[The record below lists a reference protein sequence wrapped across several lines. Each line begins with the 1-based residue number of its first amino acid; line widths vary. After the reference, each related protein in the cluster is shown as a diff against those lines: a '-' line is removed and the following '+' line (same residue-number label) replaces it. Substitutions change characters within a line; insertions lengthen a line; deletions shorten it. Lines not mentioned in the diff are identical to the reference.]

1 MPRPGSAASRG
12 YGHAHRR
19 QAAWLKARM
28 HDGDPCCRC
37 GLPMYRGQ
45 ALEADHHQVPMAMG
59 GVLPD
64 ALAHASCN
72 RRAGAI
78 LGNRLRGAR
87 RRGAQRQA
95 EIVGRVPTRRAT
107 GTPSRA
113 W

>member
-1 MPRPGSAASRG
+1 MPRPGSGSAR

-19 QAAWLKARM
+19 QVAWLKSRM
-28 HDGDPCCRC
+28 RDGDPCCRC
-37 GLPMYRGQ
+37 GRPMYRGQ
-45 ALEADHHQVPMAMG
+45 ALDGDHHQTPLAFG

-87 RRGAQRQA
+87 RRGARRQA
-95 EIVGRVPTRRAT
+95 EIVGRVPHTGR
-107 GTPSRA
+107 GTPSRT